1 MKLVA
6 VLIVCLGLAQANE
19 VLQAAQHILDRAKKA
34 QDLLAQDPEAQGILA
49 KAKDQALNGTP
60 KCFEKAV
67 EAVLFEQAQY
77 QKLLLSSGDSTC
89 SDQVFLRWLNCF
101 TFNGPKTQELKKM
114 SKNGDPCPRI
124 DVLNSCIGNCY
135 TEQATKKIL
144 SAYWKLETVW
154 VRFDSTTWGTKIP
167 GNEEIADKME
177 ACSSPLLG
185 SGISKTDYPICPK
198 SNEAIEKENIIVPEP
213 EYSNSGHVI
222 AAINLGLIMITT
234 ILASYHG

>member
-1 MKLVA
+1 MGSLKKLAIRKTQQSICHIFSV
-6 VLIVCLGLAQANE
+6 ANE

-101 TFNGPKTQELKKM
+101 TFNGPN
-114 SKNGDPCPRI
+114 SRI
-124 DVLNSCIGNCY
+124 
-135 TEQATKKIL
+135 
-144 SAYWKLETVW
+144 
-154 VRFDSTTWGTKIP
+154 
-167 GNEEIADKME
+167 
-177 ACSSPLLG
+177 
-185 SGISKTDYPICPK
+185 
-198 SNEAIEKENIIVPEP
+198 KENEQ
-213 EYSNSGHVI
+213 EW
-222 AAINLGLIMITT
+222 
-234 ILASYHG
+234 

>member
-6 VLIVCLGLAQANE
+6 VLTVCLGMAQANE
-19 VLQAAQHILDRAKKA
+19 VLQGVQNILDQHKKV
-34 QDLLAQDPEAQGILA
+34 QDLLAQSGQAQEIQDLMA
-49 KAKDQALNGTP
+49 NTKDQALNGPP
-60 KCFEKAV
+60 KCFQKPL

-77 QKLLLSSGDSTC
+77 QKVLFSSGDSTC
-89 SDQVFLRWLNCF
+89 SDRAFLRWLNCF
-101 TFNGPKTQELKKM
+101 SHNSPKTQELKKM
-114 SKNGDPCPRI
+114 SKYGNPCPRI

-154 VRFDSTTWGTKIP
+154 VRFDSTTWGKKDA

-185 SGISKTDYPICPK
+185 SGISKTEYPICPK
-198 SNEAIEKENIIVPEP
+198 SNEPK
-213 EYSNSGHVI
+213 YSNSAVPNSGNVI
-222 AAINLGLIMITT
+222 AAINLGLIVITT
-234 ILASYHG
+234 IFASYHA